1 MGERDRAVEDMD
13 MRPFWNGRRVFLTGH
28 TGFKGGWLALW
39 LQHLGAHVHGYSLA
53 PNTQPALF
61 HMARVGEGM
70 HSTIADI
77 GDRQHLEQCMASF
90 EPEVVFHLAAQPIV
104 RASYED
110 PVGTYATNVMGTAHL
125 LDAVRRVTSVRAVV
139 VVTSDK
145 CYENREWDR
154 GYVETDPLGGFD
166 PYSSSKGCAELVA
179 AAYRNSYFPPTRHAQ
194 HGVGLASARAGNV
207 IGGGDW
213 AEDRIVPDCIRSLSI
228 GRTIEIR
235 NPYAVRPWQHVLEPL
250 SGYLEVATRMYL
262 GGGPEL
268 SSGWNFGPLP
278 EATVNVGNLVDRI
291 VALWGSGGWS
301 NTGSGAQLPEA
312 ATLRL
317 SIDKASAA
325 LNWAPRWNLDEPV
338 RRTIDWYRASIQ
350 PGADMASFCR
360 ADIKAYMAQGGQ
372 Q

>member
-61 HMARVGEGM
+61 HVARVGEGM

-213 AEDRIVPDCIRSLSI
+213 SRDRLVPDILRS
-228 GRTIEIR
+228 IEAGQSVRIR
-235 NPYAVRPWQHVLEPL
+235 NPLATRPWQHVLEPL
-250 SGYLEVATRMYL
+250 SGYLMLAERLITN
-262 GGGPEL
+262 GPEF
-268 SSGWNFGPLP
+268 SEGWNFGPVKQDARPVQWVVERLISQWGAGASWQKDGAEHP
-278 EATVNVGNLVDRI
+278 HEARFLKLDISKSAERLHWKPRWPLELCLQRI
-291 VALWGSGGWS
+291 VEWHRAAAGGFDMRA
-301 NTGSGAQLPEA
+301 TTIAQIKEFA
-312 ATLRL
+312 AC
-317 SIDKASAA
+317 
-325 LNWAPRWNLDEPV
+325 P
-338 RRTIDWYRASIQ
+338 
-350 PGADMASFCR
+350 
-360 ADIKAYMAQGGQ
+360 
-372 Q
+372 

>member
-1 MGERDRAVEDMD
+1 MLGALS
-13 MRPFWNGRRVFLTGH
+13 GSRVLVTGH
-28 TGFKGGWLALW
+28 TGFKGAWLCTWLEMLGAKVSGFSLDPPTNPSVYVQANVGRL
-39 LQHLGAHVHGYSLA
+39 LQHDLRGDIRASGSLQSA
-53 PNTQPALF
+53 VEQVQP
-61 HMARVGEGM
+61 E
-70 HSTIADI
+70 II
-77 GDRQHLEQCMASF
+77 
-90 EPEVVFHLAAQPIV
+90 FHLAAQPIV
-104 RASYED
+104 RRSYAE
-110 PVGTYATNVMGTAHL
+110 PLETFEANVIGTIHL
-125 LDAVRRVTSVRAVV
+125 MEAVRRLDRPCIVLIA
-139 VVTSDK
+139 TSDK
-145 CYENREWDR
+145 CYRNEGQVWGFREC
-154 GYVETDPLGGFD
+154 DPLGGGD
-166 PYSSSKGCAELVA
+166 PYSASKA
-179 AAYRNSYFPPTRHAQ
+179 AAEIAVASWRYSYFDPAKIAQ
-194 HGVGLASARAGNV
+194 HGVQIATARAGNV

-301 NTGSGAQLPEA
+301 NTGSGAHLPEA

-325 LNWAPRWNLDEPV
+325 LNWAPRWNLDETV